1 MIKKLLFIGL
11 TLFSSHAWSYPNF
24 IGFGYNACL
33 TCHYNPYGNGPLTDY
48 GRALSAN
55 AISDRLIHSDSKSEE
70 EIATNSGFLY
80 SKPKNQWLRPSID
93 YRGLYLKSNY
103 QTDTEDSKI
112 IHMDANLNL
121 VFRLG
126 PKENKDKFIAVG
138 TVGYAPAP
146 LSNQDSTEP
155 KYRSREHYLGYRMND
170 KWGVYGGL
178 MDKIFG
184 LRIPDHITYSRI
196 APAVSQNDQT
206 HGVLLHYTKPVLD
219 FGVQAYVGNMAQ
231 DANLRQK
238 GIATQAEYSVTD
250 NTRIG
255 GSLFNSKSIF
265 LKTYG
270 MAFHSR
276 SRFGKG
282 SSIMAEV
289 GQVNKSA
296 VSGSSDIDSRY
307 WLIQNHIKA
316 SRGLYIINTIEY
328 FKANIKKKEDKSIRF
343 GPGLQYFP
351 GQGLEL
357 RTDLYNTRVFSEE
370 SVSDD
375 TWDIT
380 GQLHL
385 WF

>member
-1 MIKKLLFIGL
+1 
-11 TLFSSHAWSYPNF
+11 
-24 IGFGYNACL
+24 
-33 TCHYNPYGNGPLTDY
+33 
-48 GRALSAN
+48 
-55 AISDRLIHSDSKSEE
+55 
-70 EIATNSGFLY
+70 
-80 SKPKNQWLRPSID
+80 
-93 YRGLYLKSNY
+93 
-103 QTDTEDSKI
+103 
-112 IHMDANLNL
+112 
-121 VFRLG
+121 
-126 PKENKDKFIAVG
+126 
-138 TVGYAPAP
+138 
-146 LSNQDSTEP
+146 
-155 KYRSREHYLGYRMND
+155 
-170 KWGVYGGL
+170 
-178 MDKIFG
+178 
-184 LRIPDHITYSRI
+184 
-196 APAVSQNDQT
+196 
-206 HGVLLHYTKPVLD
+206 
-219 FGVQAYVGNMAQ
+219 
-231 DANLRQK
+231 
-238 GIATQAEYSVTD
+238 
-250 NTRIG
+250 
-255 GSLFNSKSIF
+255 
-265 LKTYG
+265 